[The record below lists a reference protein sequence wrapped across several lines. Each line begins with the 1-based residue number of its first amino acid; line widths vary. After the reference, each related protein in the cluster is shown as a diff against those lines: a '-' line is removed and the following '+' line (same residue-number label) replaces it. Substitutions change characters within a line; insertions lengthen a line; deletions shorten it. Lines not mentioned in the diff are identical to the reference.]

1 MRGYIINDQILAWGN
16 IDGQDTY
23 EIPDDYSPE
32 KYIYIPSVAGV
43 FDSNGFTLRNTNII
57 NFDKRQ
63 GNINQMNS
71 YMDSL
76 RLEGALTQ
84 ANFDLFLADTSANV
98 QQYLGGGGR
107 LITWIE
113 TVNRNGYNATNVGFK
128 TKTAYRGLLVNG
140 VYPRAEMILSILN
153 NL

>member
-32 KYIYIPSVAGV
+32 RYNYIPAVAGV
-43 FDSNGFTLRNTNII
+43 FDPNGFVLRVNTTID
-57 NFDKRQ
+57 FDRRQ
-63 GNINQMNS
+63 SNVNQMNS

-76 RLEGALTQ
+76 RLEGAITQ
-84 ANFDLFLADTSANV
+84 GNFDLFLADTAINV
-98 QQYLGGGGR
+98 QVYLGGGTR
-107 LITWIE
+107 LNTWID
-113 TVNRNGYNATNVGFK
+113 TTFK
-128 TKTAYRGLLVNG
+128 TKTAYRGPLVNG
-140 VYPRAEMILSILN
+140 LHPRAEMILSILN